1 MTTPAAQPLRI
12 LHLEDSTPDHQLVQR
27 CLAQSAMAF
36 TIERVDTLAAF
47 GAALQSANVDVVLAD
62 YALPGFTALD
72 AWVDLQQ
79 LDKLVAKRPPFILV
93 SGAIGE
99 AGAVAAMKLGL
110 SDYVLKDDL
119 GKLPHVIVRALEVQD
134 AHRAKEQANAELAA
148 SEKRLAAFAE
158 HLQTT
163 IEQERAAIAR
173 EIHDDIGGSLA
184 AVKFDLAWLGRHSQ
198 DAGILEHVKAASDM
212 VQHALG
218 ASQRIMMDLRPAIL
232 DQGLVPALEWLCTS
246 FEKRSAIPT
255 RFLSTAGDFH
265 AIPKAV
271 QLTAYRTAQEALTNI
286 TKYAQCS
293 AVKIEFSDVGGVLT
307 LEINDNGRG
316 IAAPDLARPGGYGLK
331 GLSERAKTVGGWLDV
346 SSREGLGTT
355 ITLTVALLTD
365 AQPGSASPHA
375 EQEFL

>member
-1 MTTPAAQPLRI
+1 MNTLAAPTLRI
-12 LHLEDSTPDHQLVQR
+12 LHLEDSPIDHQLVQR
-27 CLAQSAMAF
+27 SLLQSGLAFSIA
-36 TIERVDTLAAF
+36 RVDTLSAF
-47 GAALQSANVDVVLAD
+47 GAALQGTRVDVVLAD
-62 YALPGFTALD
+62 YALPGFTALE
-72 AWVDLQQ
+72 AWADLLQSSSTSS
-79 LDKLVAKRPPFILV
+79 KRPPFILV

-119 GKLPHVIVRALEVQD
+119 GKLPHVIVRAMEVQD
-134 AHRAKEQANAELAA
+134 AHRAKEQAHANLAA
-148 SEKRLAAFAE
+148 SEKRIAAFAE
-158 HLQTT
+158 HLQAT
-163 IEQERAAIAR
+163 IEQERASIAR
-173 EIHDDIGGSLA
+173 EIHDDIGGALA

-198 DAGILEHVKAASDM
+198 DEGVLEHVAAASEM

-232 DQGLVPALEWLCTS
+232 DQGLVPALEWLCTG

-255 RFLSTAGDFH
+255 RFLSTAGDCNH
-265 AIPKAV
+265 ISKAV

-293 AVKIEFSDVGGVLT
+293 AVKVELSDAAGVLT

-316 IAAPDLARPGGYGLK
+316 IAAQDLARPGGYGLK

-346 SSREGLGTT
+346 STRVDLGTT
-355 ITLTVALLTD
+355 ITLTVALDTN
-365 AQPGSASPHA
+365 AQLGSGLSPA
-375 EQEFL
+375 EQDFL